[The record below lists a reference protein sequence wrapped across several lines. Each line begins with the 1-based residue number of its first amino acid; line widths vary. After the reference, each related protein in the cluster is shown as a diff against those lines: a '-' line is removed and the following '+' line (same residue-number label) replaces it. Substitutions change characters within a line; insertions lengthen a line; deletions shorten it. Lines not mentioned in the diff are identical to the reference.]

1 MPDSTSTRQTGR
13 IVFSL
18 SSLTVVALCGIAL
31 KLLHAHAESHRA
43 QLAVEYGM
51 VLLGVFWTRSLESR
65 LCDAGLP
72 RWSFWPYFLIV
83 FTGCLAAHLLKLTNS
98 LETLALF
105 LVLQLPADLFPS
117 KLAPAESLP
126 QGASAE
132 EASKLVRKKPARP
145 VTPLGAI
152 EFAIYLLLIAG
163 LLWVL
168 HLLRGDVAGM
178 AMSRALR
185 FGLDAASVLLC
196 VAWIFSVRGR
206 LANLGLRRWVPGFC
220 AVVLAAC
227 AVPFALSLLSFQ
239 HALVLFAVLQLP
251 AVLLRRRLIP
261 ARLVEPET
269 PEEADTDS

>member
-1 MPDSTSTRQTGR
+1 MLA
-13 IVFSL
+13 VA
-18 SSLTVVALCGIAL
+18 ALCGIAL

-65 LCDAGLP
+65 LRDAGLP

-83 FTGCLAAHLLKLTNS
+83 FTGCLTAHALKLTNS
-98 LETLALF
+98 LETLVLF
-105 LVLQLPADLFPS
+105 FVLQVPAVLFPD
-117 KLAPAESLP
+117 KPAPAKPLP
-126 QGASAE
+126 QEAKAE
-132 EASKLVRKKPARP
+132 EASKLAKKQPARP
-145 VTPLGAI
+145 VTPIGAI
-152 EFAIYLLLIAG
+152 EFAVYVLLIAG

-261 ARLVEPET
+261 ARLVEPEA